1 MNKIVKMTALAAAV
15 ALATAALSSQAQA
28 RMLRAGHSHVEKQAT
43 DLSFHA
49 FGDKLKELSGGKF
62 ELTVFPNSQLGSERV
77 MAEQVLNGALDI
89 SMVGGQQIENFYPLY
104 AVTNIPYLFR
114 DYEHVKK
121 FIKSDVAYKYL
132 LDATEDKG
140 FLGLWFE
147 TCGPRSFYANK
158 AIKTPDDLKG
168 LKMRV
173 PESPMSIATV
183 KLMGGQPTPMSST
196 EVYSALQQSVI
207 DGAENNFE
215 FYVQSRHFEVAPY
228 WSQDMHSMPPNVV
241 IMSADT
247 WESFSDEEKGWVK
260 EAAKYA
266 RDFQMDMYDKTLK
279 ELYDKADSLGIHI
292 TMVDNKPFAEKTK
305 SLIEEQKKDAA
316 KAELIDAIQAIK

>member
-1 MNKIVKMTALAAAV
+1 MKLSKLSV
-15 ALATAALSSQAQA
+15 ALIAASLSVVAVNAQA
-28 RMLRAGHSHVEKQAT
+28 LELKAGHSHVENEAT
-43 DLSFHA
+43 DLSLKE
-49 FGDKLKELSGGKF
+49 FGKKLNELSGG
-62 ELTVFPNSQLGSERV
+62 EITVTVYANSQLGSERE

-89 SMVGGQQIENFYPLY
+89 SMCGGQQIENFYSPF

-114 DYEHVKK
+114 DYDHVKK
-121 FIKSDVAYKYL
+121 FIKSDEAYKYL
-132 LDATEDKG
+132 LDAAYEKNSG

-147 TCGPRSFYANK
+147 TCGPRSFYAKK
-158 AIKTPDDLKG
+158 AINSPEDLKG

-183 KLMGGQPTPMSST
+183 QLMGGQPTPMSSS

-228 WSQDMHSMPPNVV
+228 WCQDMHSMPPNVV
-241 IMSADT
+241 MMSAYAY
-247 WESFSDEEKGWVK
+247 ESLNEQQQQWVR

-266 RDFQMDMYDKTLK
+266 RDFQMAHYDKSLE
-279 ELYDKADSLGIHI
+279 ELYAKADSLGIHLNY
-292 TMVDNKPFAEKTK
+292 VDNKPFADKTS
-305 SLIEEQKKDAA
+305 SLIDEEMKKPAR
-316 KAELIDAIQAIK
+316 AEVIKAIQGIK